1 MAPRTAPTARQ
12 LRLGL
17 ELRKLR
23 ERAGLTAREAGEMLG
38 ANQATISNIET
49 GRFGLSAQRVRALAR
64 NYSCADQAL
73 VEALVA
79 MTGERRRGWWE
90 EYREVLPT
98 GLLDLAELEHHA
110 IRLRTADTA
119 HIPGLLQ
126 VPDHAREVFSQVVPA
141 LAPPEV
147 EHRVSHR
154 AKRQAIL
161 FRDPPTPYHATV
173 HEAALRMKFGG
184 AGVTR
189 KQLQH
194 IVDMSER
201 EHVTVVVLPFDA
213 GAYPGSGQS
222 VCYAQ
227 GPVPQLDTV
236 QLDQSHGSVL
246 LDAEAQLNKYRVL
259 LDRMAAVA
267 LGPEKS
273 RDLIFSIIRNL

>member
-273 RDLIFSIIRNL
+273 RDLILSIIRNL